1 MEREEEMDSGTLE
14 REIAILAKLQG
25 LDGVPKI
32 YWKGFE
38 WNENFMVIQ
47 LLGKDLAH
55 YIKQCRKLSLKSG
68 L

>member
-14 REIAILAKLQG
+14 REIAILTKLQG

-38 WNENFMVIQ
+38 WNGNFMVI
-47 LLGKDLAH
+47 
-55 YIKQCRKLSLKSG
+55 
-68 L
+68 